1 MAELQLPSPVEVRRL
16 KVEQSNSSIQIGEHL
31 IAKLY
36 RRITRG
42 VHPEIEM
49 ARYLTEVGFTNTPPL
64 FGTIEHVDSEGVPT
78 ALVVMQGFVRNQG
91 DGWSYMS
98 SYVVRWLEEHQV
110 GMIPMEPPADSNLP
124 HAYQRELAVMLGH
137 RTAELHRALAAP
149 TDNPDFSPEP
159 INEKDIAG
167 WRAAARRQAETSFAA
182 LKRQLPA
189 VPEADREA
197 ARKLLDRQQECMNC
211 IDALAREPVAAVKT
225 RIHGDY
231 HLGQVLVA
239 QNDWYIIDF
248 EGEPA
253 KTPAQRRAKHSPLR
267 DLAGMLRSFDYAAWA
282 AVRHVAATTGTVAD
296 ATVEQASAW
305 RNETFDAFMAG
316 YRELNTEIPSY
327 PADEREAMRLLQLF
341 TLEKACYELAYEAA
355 NRPDWIAIPIKGI
368 TAILDTSLAKSK

>member
-1 MAELQLPSPVEVRRL
+1 
-16 KVEQSNSSIQIGEHL
+16 
-31 IAKLY
+31 
-36 RRITRG
+36 
-42 VHPEIEM
+42 
-49 ARYLTEVGFTNTPPL
+49 
-64 FGTIEHVDSEGVPT
+64 
-78 ALVVMQGFVRNQG
+78 
-91 DGWSYMS
+91 
-98 SYVVRWLEEHQV
+98 
-110 GMIPMEPPADSNLP
+110 
-124 HAYQRELAVMLGH
+124 
-137 RTAELHRALAAP
+137 
-149 TDNPDFSPEP
+149 
-159 INEKDIAG
+159 
-167 WRAAARRQAETSFAA
+167 
-182 LKRQLPA
+182 
-189 VPEADREA
+189 
-197 ARKLLDRQQECMNC
+197 MNC
-211 IDALAREPVAAVKT
+211 IDALAEEPVAAVKT

-296 ATVEQASAW
+296 ATVEQAVAW

-327 PADEREAMRLLQLF
+327 PADEREATRLLQLF

-368 TAILDTSLAKSK
+368 TAILDTSTAKSK